1 MTILY
6 KHELVRSG
14 WTTVQTFMAG
24 NHAITTHS
32 RCTYM
37 AIWLCT
43 SCHLFRWHF
52 ACSQIGQTCAKRN
65 CSRQLHCKTRQVAPI
80 LYKVSLLDT
89 TLTLCYVLWT
99 YLYTAVTGKRKR
111 FCAHLNFGVMFGC
124 FGVFLAFFLLKISFL
139 NAKRRKQSMCYLS

>member
-1 MTILY
+1 MNRGVLKLNYLSFSSPVFISRIIQYKAGLLMTILH
-6 KHELVRSG
+6 KHELLRSG

-52 ACSQIGQTCAKRN
+52 ACSQIGQTCAKSN
-65 CSRQLHCKTRQVAPI
+65 CSRWLHCKTLQVVPI

-89 TLTLCYVLWT
+89 TLTLCYILWT
-99 YLYTAVTGKRKR
+99 YLYTAVIRNRKR
-111 FCAHLNFGVMFGC
+111 LCAHPN
-124 FGVFLAFFLLKISFL
+124 SFY
-139 NAKRRKQSMCYLS
+139 C